1 MLIEG
6 VTIEGDDCIC
16 NHAAICSEIIRMHFD
31 SAEEQ
36 NKEIW
41 LEKCREMNLSFMVKV
56 VHVYDTSG
64 SKLLDI

>member
-1 MLIEG
+1 
-6 VTIEGDDCIC
+6 
-16 NHAAICSEIIRMHFD
+16 MHFD

-41 LEKCREMNLSFMVKV
+41 LEKCRDMNFELYVKV
-56 VHVYDTSG
+56 EHVYDTSG